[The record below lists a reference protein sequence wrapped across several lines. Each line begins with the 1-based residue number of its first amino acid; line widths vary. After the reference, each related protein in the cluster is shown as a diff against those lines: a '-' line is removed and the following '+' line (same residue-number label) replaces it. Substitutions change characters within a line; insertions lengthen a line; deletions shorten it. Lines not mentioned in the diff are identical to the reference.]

1 MKRIVSKQD
10 KIFNK
15 KLRNIKTLANKAL
28 KQGVKL
34 KCSPGRKF
42 LKDVPV
48 GRLVKCGNSEAIV
61 YKKTDS
67 SVMVI
72 AVKYKDSYS
81 NDAFY
86 YGDRRWAPESEVEV
100 LD

>member
-28 KQGVKL
+28 KQGVEL

-42 LKDVPV
+42 LKDVSIGNLV
-48 GRLVKCGNSEAIV
+48 TTGTQEAVLIEATDTSCIVVVTKARNDDSFYFGRKL
-61 YKKTDS
+61 
-67 SVMVI
+67 
-72 AVKYKDSYS
+72 
-81 NDAFY
+81 
-86 YGDRRWAPESEVEV
+86 WAPTTEVEV
-100 LD
+100 L

>member
-28 KQGVKL
+28 KQGVEL

-48 GRLVKCGNSEAIV
+48 GNLIKTGNQEAVLIEATDTSCIV
-61 YKKTDS
+61 VVTKARNDDS
-67 SVMVI
+67 
-72 AVKYKDSYS
+72 
-81 NDAFY
+81 FY
-86 YGDRRWAPESEVEV
+86 LGRKRWAPESEVEV